1 MCELIGICRPLY
13 PILRNYTYLVAH
25 KTTTKRKHFIIYIR
39 NSRKI
44 KDITKNCVDCNNLHL
59 DI

>member
-25 KTTTKRKHFIIYIR
+25 KTTTKRKHT
-39 NSRKI
+39 S
-44 KDITKNCVDCNNLHL
+44 KNLNTGSLESL
-59 DI
+59 AEY